1 MNEICIFAGTSEG
14 RELTELLTEQGLR
27 VYACVATEYG
37 ETLLEPGEHCTV
49 SSGRLT
55 EAEMETLFSQRK
67 FDCVVDATHPYAPI
81 VTGNLRAACEAAGTE
96 YLRLLRGGSGLPENC
111 VYADSTAQAA
121 EKLVS
126 LPGNILLTTGSKE
139 LKTFSRLPDFAQ
151 RVYARVLPVEE
162 SIAACRE
169 AGLPASHIYAMQ
181 GPFSTEMNL
190 AMLRACN
197 ASVLVTKEAGSK
209 GGFPEKV
216 NAAAQ
221 AGATLLVIGRPPQVE
236 GMTFSQV
243 VSLLAERYGFR
254 LTPEVKLV
262 GIGPGE
268 RSSRTIAADRALRE
282 ADCLIGAKRMLEAA
296 ALPGQCCCQAIT
308 PESIRQAIFAHPECR
323 RFAVVLS
330 GDVGFYSGAK
340 KLLPLL
346 QDCKTELIPGL
357 NSLTVLCS
365 RLGVSYEDAV
375 TVSLH
380 GRDVG
385 IAGLVAKEP
394 KVFVLVGGENGMGKL
409 CRRLT
414 EFGLGQVTVSVGE
427 QLGYPEEK
435 ITVGTAWE
443 LAEKSFHSLS
453 AALITHEVSAT
464 VTHGLADEVFQRG
477 GHSDGSPVPMT
488 KRDIRSA
495 ALSRLELN
503 RDSVCWD
510 IGAGTGSVSIE
521 MAKQCD
527 FGRVYAV
534 EKKEAALALLEEN
547 CRRHH
552 TDNVTIVPGTA
563 PAACADLP
571 APTHVFIGGSSG
583 GIREIVELAKAKNP
597 RVRIVATAIA
607 LETLAELSRL
617 PGTQVSCLTA
627 AQGHG
632 VGGYTLMQG
641 QNPVYIFTIQGDQHG
656 TTGPGAA
663 DWLLH

>member
-1 MNEICIFAGTSEG
+1 M
-14 RELTELLTEQGLR
+14 
-27 VYACVATEYG
+27 
-37 ETLLEPGEHCTV
+37 
-49 SSGRLT
+49 
-55 EAEMETLFSQRK
+55 
-67 FDCVVDATHPYAPI
+67 
-81 VTGNLRAACEAAGTE
+81 
-96 YLRLLRGGSGLPENC
+96 
-111 VYADSTAQAA
+111 
-121 EKLVS
+121 
-126 LPGNILLTTGSKE
+126 
-139 LKTFSRLPDFAQ
+139 
-151 RVYARVLPVEE
+151 
-162 SIAACRE
+162 
-169 AGLPASHIYAMQ
+169 
-181 GPFSTEMNL
+181 
-190 AMLRACN
+190 
-197 ASVLVTKEAGSK
+197 
-209 GGFPEKV
+209 
-216 NAAAQ
+216 
-221 AGATLLVIGRPPQVE
+221 
-236 GMTFSQV
+236 
-243 VSLLAERYGFR
+243 
-254 LTPEVKLV
+254 
-262 GIGPGE
+262 
-268 RSSRTIAADRALRE
+268 
-282 ADCLIGAKRMLEAA
+282 
-296 ALPGQCCCQAIT
+296 
-308 PESIRQAIFAHPECR
+308 
-323 RFAVVLS
+323 
-330 GDVGFYSGAK
+330 
-340 KLLPLL
+340 
-346 QDCKTELIPGL
+346 
-357 NSLTVLCS
+357 LCS

-414 EFGLGQVTVSVGE
+414 EFGLGHVTVSVGE

-453 AALITHEVSAT
+453 AALITHEVSAP

-495 ALSRLELN
+495 ALSRLELR

-583 GIREIVELAKAKNP
+583 GIREIVELAQAKNP
-597 RVRIVATAIA
+597 GVRIVATAIA

-617 PGTQVSCLTA
+617 PGAQVSCLTA